1 MRLRY
6 FIHFHSAKN
15 IHKSLLIE
23 RIFFCRKNFKIL
35 KEYFYVYRQIYI
47 YNHFVETGTLHINYT
62 ELKIVQ

>member
-15 IHKSLLIE
+15 IHKSLLIQ
-23 RIFFCRKNFKIL
+23 RIKFKIL
-35 KEYFYVYRQIYI
+35 KEYFYVCRQIYI

>member
-15 IHKSLLIE
+15 IFKSLLIQ
-23 RIFFCRKNFKIL
+23 RIFFAEKISRYSKNI
-35 KEYFYVYRQIYI
+35 FYVCRQIYI